1 MKREKENHIILIKEK
16 DMGDQFFIWSISVS
30 TSI

>member
-1 MKREKENHIILIKEK
+1 MKREKENHILIKEEG
-16 DMGDQFFIWSISVS
+16 MGDQFFMWSIIVS